1 MQGWGWEKVH
11 HPDHI
16 GHVMAFVKEAWK
28 RDEPFE
34 LTFPLRR
41 HDGVYRWFLTRAVP
55 VKNEAGTIYRW
66 IGTNTDIHEQKM
78 AEERFR
84 TLAETL
90 PQLVWM
96 TDAAGTY
103 EYASHH
109 WQEYSGI
116 DPRSENA
123 WVKIVHPE
131 DLGPLTEVWLRCLA
145 TGETYRADVRLINN
159 EGEYRWHFVRGEPV
173 RDEQGKIMK
182 WIGAFTDNHE
192 QRTMTEKLEGL
203 VTQRTKELQ
212 RSNEDLQQFAHVA
225 SHDLKEPLRK
235 IRTFGSR
242 LNHEFGDTLPEQA
255 KVYLAKIEAAAARMY
270 AMIDG
275 VLNYSTLNITDQIVE
290 RVDLNEVMRN
300 IEADLEVVI
309 QQKNAV
315 IEYGHLPALEGS
327 AVLLNQLFYNL
338 VYNSLK
344 FSNTHITPKILI
356 TAAPLSGTA
365 AARDWNLD
373 VQATYVQLT
382 VQDNG
387 IGFSQDQ
394 AERIFKTFT
403 RLNAKDKY
411 EGTGLGLALCK
422 KIAERHNGA
431 ISAAGME
438 GMGAIFKVVL
448 PLQQTRKTD

>member
-1 MQGWGWEKVH
+1 
-11 HPDHI
+11 
-16 GHVMAFVKEAWK
+16 
-28 RDEPFE
+28 
-34 LTFPLRR
+34 
-41 HDGVYRWFLTRAVP
+41 
-55 VKNEAGTIYRW
+55 
-66 IGTNTDIHEQKM
+66 
-78 AEERFR
+78 
-84 TLAETL
+84 
-90 PQLVWM
+90 
-96 TDAAGTY
+96 
-103 EYASHH
+103 
-109 WQEYSGI
+109 
-116 DPRSENA
+116 
-123 WVKIVHPE
+123 
-131 DLGPLTEVWLRCLA
+131 
-145 TGETYRADVRLINN
+145 
-159 EGEYRWHFVRGEPV
+159 
-173 RDEQGKIMK
+173 
-182 WIGAFTDNHE
+182 
-192 QRTMTEKLEGL
+192 
-203 VTQRTKELQ
+203 
-212 RSNEDLQQFAHVA
+212 
-225 SHDLKEPLRK
+225 
-235 IRTFGSR
+235 
-242 LNHEFGDTLPEQA
+242 
-255 KVYLAKIEAAAARMY
+255 MY

-356 TAAPLSGTA
+356 MAAPLSGSA
-365 AARDWNLD
+365 AARDWNLY
-373 VQATYVQLT
+373 VQETYVQLT